1 MENKPKMKNRLNP
14 FSLDKIKNTKKNPI
28 MIKKKNLELNI
39 LPKNKKIN
47 NQTENTFL
55 NNTLN
60 YFRKSNSFITKD
72 NINKKQLYLSNDKIY
87 DNLKESMEKELK
99 LINSEQHIHNITK
112 MFEIFQNELFY
123 QLGEKYN
130 QSEIKNILHKNL
142 GNIIK
147 YLSNYFRQY
156 ENKYSNFKLNLNQLI
171 NKLKI
176 KEKENS
182 INNNKLNN
190 YKNSNQIINNYTH
203 NNNNII
209 IFDENK
215 KKHFLN
221 EEENIVNLINSL
233 SSNIRICNKKYKLSL
248 INIANL
254 IDFSNNKLIEIKK
267 NLEFINEKILS
278 KLDFKCINEIKEIN
292 NIYLVNINIITE
304 IKILDDNQKIF
315 FDEAKEIFNN
325 LKINHKIK
333 IKKYQKLFES
343 IQNIRSKSSS
353 KSKEKSLNCYY
364 TFNNLSLFKNNKNK
378 KFYDLNH
385 EKREKSLP
393 NEVKTN
399 KNELKYLKL
408 NFNNNRTRNLNNI
421 LNETKISYNNR
432 NNSYNLT
439 NSFNNSN
446 ANSFNTTNN
455 IISLKLKEEDNNKIN
470 NFLIN
475 NNKFKNE
482 NSNEIYYLA
491 ENIMNFFNKMN
502 NLQLSIINK
511 KPNINQQKRDFE
523 IFKKRLIE
531 YSKNIIDK
539 KARNNNNKIYENIKF
554 DNKSLE
560 NKNSFFKFDI
570 NKLQLIF
577 NEKFNIISITKDNQ
591 QNKNSNN
598 QKEKIIDLVNKNKKE
613 LTKEIIKKEDDIL
626 KKEKKEKNENIIL
639 KKFFIHFL
647 DLIKNK
653 LKELENLNLSQKELN
668 ELLNLF
674 YKNKENKNN
683 DDNLD
688 IELIN
693 KIINNF
699 EIYFNELID
708 NIKVLKKDNEKLIKE
723 SQDNL
728 IKADKYKESLDKALL
743 NKNNEKENINDK
755 INPQEKDKN
764 YNIKSKINLIV
775 DKDGELSF
783 KEESFKISNNIIVNE
798 DESNKYISTL
808 LDDNVTG
815 SFPNNN
821 NSNMNRLNNSNSKR
835 SNDKKIINNESY
847 EENKIMLKDE
857 NNEINNKDNFDY
869 LDINKDLLKY
879 LNNLKN
885 KIKLL
890 EKEVESLKNKNFNFF
905 LEIKNELYDFN
916 EEKISLSK
924 YNNLIKLYEKE
935 QETNKNLEKN
945 YITLIEKINKNLL
958 IYFKKMN
965 CEFEIESKEKNIITN
980 SQESIKNDKIKN
992 DDLIKRNNLHFDYS
1006 NLFKA
1011 KSILKLNEDNEN
1023 KNEKIDNDNYN
1034 KELKIKNLIEE
1045 NISLKKNEKLLLEQ
1059 LSIIKNEIKE
1069 LNLKIEKKDEKI
1081 KYLNQDLERKF
1092 ILQKDKLYIP
1102 LRNGLEKLITEINLT
1117 NKIKD
1122 LLRDLLKISLYN
1134 NEEIE
1139 KIFNYKEKKK
1149 NIIGIFR
1156 L

>member
-1 MENKPKMKNRLNP
+1 M
-14 FSLDKIKNTKKNPI
+14 
-28 MIKKKNLELNI
+28 
-39 LPKNKKIN
+39 
-47 NQTENTFL
+47 
-55 NNTLN
+55 
-60 YFRKSNSFITKD
+60 
-72 NINKKQLYLSNDKIY
+72 
-87 DNLKESMEKELK
+87 
-99 LINSEQHIHNITK
+99 
-112 MFEIFQNELFY
+112 
-123 QLGEKYN
+123 
-130 QSEIKNILHKNL
+130 
-142 GNIIK
+142 
-147 YLSNYFRQY
+147 
-156 ENKYSNFKLNLNQLI
+156 
-171 NKLKI
+171 
-176 KEKENS
+176 
-182 INNNKLNN
+182 
-190 YKNSNQIINNYTH
+190 
-203 NNNNII
+203 
-209 IFDENK
+209 
-215 KKHFLN
+215 
-221 EEENIVNLINSL
+221 
-233 SSNIRICNKKYKLSL
+233 
-248 INIANL
+248 
-254 IDFSNNKLIEIKK
+254 
-267 NLEFINEKILS
+267 
-278 KLDFKCINEIKEIN
+278 
-292 NIYLVNINIITE
+292 
-304 IKILDDNQKIF
+304 
-315 FDEAKEIFNN
+315 
-325 LKINHKIK
+325 
-333 IKKYQKLFES
+333 
-343 IQNIRSKSSS
+343 
-353 KSKEKSLNCYY
+353 
-364 TFNNLSLFKNNKNK
+364 
-378 KFYDLNH
+378 
-385 EKREKSLP
+385 P
-393 NEVKTN
+393 NEVKTS

-408 NFNNNRTRNLNNI
+408 NLNNNRTRNLNNI

-455 IISLKLKEEDNNKIN
+455 IISLKLKEEDNIKIN

-539 KARNNNNKIYENIKF
+539 KARNNNNKIYENIII
-554 DNKSLE
+554 DNKSNNTSLE

-577 NEKFNIISITKDNQ
+577 NEKFNIISTTKDNQ
-591 QNKNSNN
+591 QNKNGNN
-598 QKEKIIDLVNKNKKE
+598 QKEKIIDLVNENKKE
-613 LTKEIIKKEDDIL
+613 LTKEITKKEDDIL
-626 KKEKKEKNENIIL
+626 KKEKNEKNENSIL
-639 KKFFIHFL
+639 KKAFIHFL

-653 LKELENLNLSQKELN
+653 LKELENLNLGQKELK

-755 INPQEKDKN
+755 INTQEKEKN

-783 KEESFKISNNIIVNE
+783 KEESFKISSNIIVNE

-821 NSNMNRLNNSNSKR
+821 NSNMNRLNNNNSKR

-847 EENKIMLKDE
+847 EENKIILKDE
-857 NNEINNKDNFDY
+857 KNEINNKDNFDY

-1023 KNEKIDNDNYN
+1023 KNEKIDNYNYN

-1081 KYLNQDLERKF
+1081 KCLNQDLERQ
-1092 ILQKDKLYIP
+1092 IVLQKDKLYIP